1 MWWHETCGGASM
13 RKLRNVAHREKHAAD
28 TPYPLPAQSFHH
40 RIQAVVRQH
49 HGGGGGLTTL
59 QLLLQ
64 FRNLPFQRLV
74 MLLETMSLKG
84 IKSEQVCAVCAYGS
98 TASQQREHEG
108 LMCHWEQKQCLSSPV
123 QSAGPGG
130 RWGQRWRC
138 GPGQTGSDPP
148 CWAPWQRQ
156 SPTCHSHTCQQPHPW
171 EDTQNQRPDWT
182 LNDPTEDHRTDL
194 SWKLLTERNNLPK
207 TDNLIIV
214 TTCTS
219 FHLTPSSKFN
229 ANAN

>member
-74 MLLETMSLKG
+74 LLLETMSLKG
-84 IKSEQVCAVCAYGS
+84 IKSEQVCAVCVCIRIHCFTAEGTWRADVSLGAETVFVLTSSISRTRRSLRAAMTVRSWTNRVRPSLLSSLAATKSNLSQSHLS
-98 TASQQREHEG
+98 TAAPLRGHTEPETG
-108 LMCHWEQKQCLSSPV
+108 LNSERSDRRSS
-123 QSAGPGG
+123 
-130 RWGQRWRC
+130 
-138 GPGQTGSDPP
+138 
-148 CWAPWQRQ
+148 
-156 SPTCHSHTCQQPHPW
+156 
-171 EDTQNQRPDWT
+171 DW
-182 LNDPTEDHRTDL
+182 LELKVVD
-194 SWKLLTERNNLPK
+194 WKK
-207 TDNLIIV
+207 
-214 TTCTS
+214 
-219 FHLTPSSKFN
+219 
-229 ANAN
+229 